1 MIKDECFVLNNEVK
15 IPKVGLGTWQ
25 IPNEEVAKTVEI
37 AIKNGY
43 RHIDTAIDYGN
54 EEGVGKGIK
63 NSKIARE
70 ELFVTTKIPAHIKTY
85 KESKQCIKES
95 LNRLQLEYVDLM
107 LIHSPRP
114 WNILWDEKAPRY
126 YQENLEV
133 YKAIEEAFKEG
144 MVRSIGVSNFFI
156 EDVKN
161 ILENVEIKPVVN
173 QICIYIGNTPIELI
187 NYCKSH
193 NMLLQAYSPI
203 ATGRLLSNEV
213 VKEMAN
219 KYNVSI
225 AQLCMRYCLQSD
237 TLPLPKSSK
246 ENHIIDNIKLDFEI
260 SKEDLEILL
269 KQ

>member
-1 MIKDECFVLNNEVK
+1 
-15 IPKVGLGTWQ
+15 
-25 IPNEEVAKTVEI
+25 
-37 AIKNGY
+37 
-43 RHIDTAIDYGN
+43 
-54 EEGVGKGIK
+54 
-63 NSKIARE
+63 
-70 ELFVTTKIPAHIKTY
+70 
-85 KESKQCIKES
+85 
-95 LNRLQLEYVDLM
+95 M

-133 YKAIEEAFKEG
+133 YQAIEEAFKEG
-144 MVRSIGVSNFFI
+144 KVRSIGVSNFFI

-173 QICIYIGNTPIELI
+173 QFCIYIGNTPIELV

-225 AQLCMRYCLQSD
+225 AQLCIRYCLQID
-237 TLPLPKSSK
+237 TLPLPKSIK
-246 ENHIIDNIKLDFEI
+246 ENHIIDNLKLDFEI

>member
-1 MIKDECFVLNNEVK
+1 
-15 IPKVGLGTWQ
+15 
-25 IPNEEVAKTVEI
+25 
-37 AIKNGY
+37 
-43 RHIDTAIDYGN
+43 
-54 EEGVGKGIK
+54 
-63 NSKIARE
+63 
-70 ELFVTTKIPAHIKTY
+70 
-85 KESKQCIKES
+85 
-95 LNRLQLEYVDLM
+95 M

-133 YKAIEEAFKEG
+133 YQAIEEAFKEG
-144 MVRSIGVSNFFI
+144 KVRSIGVSNFFI

-225 AQLCMRYCLQSD
+225 AQLCIRYCLQID
-237 TLPLPKSSK
+237 TLPLPKSIK
-246 ENHIIDNIKLDFEI
+246 ENHIIDNLKLDFEI
-260 SKEDLEILL
+260 SKEDLKILL